1 MSGRIDA
8 DRLWGDLMALG
19 TITEPDRPYTRRAF
33 SPLFDEGRAWLTQ
46 RMRDTGLATHVDAA
60 GNLIGRRDGRLD
72 RAQPSRPAIVV
83 GSHTDSVP
91 SGGRFD
97 GMAGVVAGIAIA
109 RALGERAIELE
120 HPLEVID
127 FLAEEPNEFGLS
139 CIGSRGITGS
149 LAAEHLSLENPK
161 RETLAAAVAR
171 VGGDPAKLPMAP
183 RRDIRAAFEL
193 HIEQGPVLERESI
206 DIGVVTAIVGITR
219 LEIEFRGR
227 AGHAGTTPMQGRHD
241 PLIAAARMV
250 SWVQETALEL
260 AAAGRGHFV
269 ATVGIIEALPGGS
282 NVIPRSARIVIDA
295 RSEDRRLMEEFREML
310 DARSRSAA
318 QAANVERAKLACL
331 SDNHP
336 AACDAQLQ
344 AVLHAS
350 ANTLDLSAKFMA
362 SGAGHDMAFISK
374 VAPAAMVFIPCKDGL
389 SHTPEE
395 WASAG
400 ALAAGTE
407 VLLEAIL
414 DIDRNYSKSLSR

>member
-1 MSGRIDA
+1 MTGRIDS
-8 DRLWGDLMALG
+8 DQLWDDLMALG
-19 TITEPDRPYTRRAF
+19 NITEPERPYTRRAF
-33 SPLFDEGRAWLTQ
+33 SPLFDSGRAWLTQ
-46 RMRDTGLATHVDAA
+46 RMRDTGLDTHVDAA
-60 GNLIGRRDGRLD
+60 GNLIGRLDG
-72 RAQPSRPAIVV
+72 AHPSRPAIVV
-83 GSHTDSVP
+83 GSHSDSVP

-97 GMAGVVAGIAIA
+97 GMAGVAAGIAIA
-109 RALGERAIELE
+109 RALGERGIELD
-120 HPLEVID
+120 HPLEIID

-149 LAAEHLSLENPK
+149 LAAEHLSLKNPK
-161 RETLAAAVAR
+161 SETLAAAVAR

-183 RRDIRAAFEL
+183 RRDIAAAFEL
-193 HIEQGPVLERESI
+193 HIEQGPVLERERI

-219 LEIEFRGR
+219 LEIEFRGS
-227 AGHAGTTPMQGRHD
+227 AGHAGTTPMQGRRD
-241 PLIAAARMV
+241 PLIAAARTV
-250 SWVQETALEL
+250 SWVQETALAL

-310 DARSRSAA
+310 DAMSRCAA
-318 QAANVERAKLACL
+318 QAANVERTRLACL
-331 SDNHP
+331 SDNRP
-336 AACDAQLQ
+336 AACDALLQ
-344 AVLHAS
+344 AVLHKS
-350 ANTLDLSAKFMA
+350 AKTLELSAKYMA
-362 SGAGHDMAFISK
+362 SGAGHDMAFISQ

-400 ALAAGTE
+400 ALAAGAE

-414 DIDRNYSKSLSR
+414 DVDRSYSKSLSR

>member
-1 MSGRIDA
+1 MTRGRIDA

-19 TITEPDRPYTRRAF
+19 SITDPDRPYTRRAF
-33 SPLFDEGRAWLTQ
+33 SPLFDQGRAWLRQ
-46 RMRDTGLATHVDAA
+46 RMRDTGLATHVDEA
-60 GNLIGRRDGRLD
+60 GNLIGRRGGKH
-72 RAQPSRPAIVV
+72 PSRAAIVV
-83 GSHTDSVP
+83 GSHSDSVP

-97 GMAGVVAGIAIA
+97 GMAGVIAGIAIA
-109 RALGERAIELE
+109 RALEERGIELE

-139 CIGSRGITGS
+139 CIGSRGITGC
-149 LAAEHLSLENPK
+149 LTAQHLELETPK
-161 RETLAAAVAR
+161 GETLAAAVAR
-171 VGGDPAKLPMAP
+171 VGGDPAKLPMPA
-183 RRDIRAAFEL
+183 RRDIGAAFEL
-193 HIEQGPVLERESI
+193 HIEQGPVLEREGI

-219 LEIEFRGR
+219 LEIEFQGR
-227 AGHAGTTPMQGRHD
+227 AGHAGTTPMLGRRD
-241 PLIAAARMV
+241 PLIAAARLV

-310 DARSRSAA
+310 DAKSRSAA
-318 QAANVERAKLACL
+318 QAAKVERSKLACL

-336 AACDAQLQ
+336 AACDARLR
-344 AVLHAS
+344 AVLSES
-350 ANTLDLSAKFMA
+350 ARILDLSAKSMA
-362 SGAGHDMAFISK
+362 SGAGHDMAFMSQ

-407 VLLEAIL
+407 VLFEAIL
-414 DIDRNYSKSLSR
+414 DVDRTTAGP

>member
-1 MSGRIDA
+1 VNGRIDSDQLWA
-8 DRLWGDLMALG
+8 DLLALG
-19 TITEPDRPYTRRAF
+19 AITEPNRPYTRRSF

-60 GNLIGRRDGRLD
+60 GNLIGRRGGKH
-72 RAQPSRPAIVV
+72 PSRPAIVV
-83 GSHTDSVP
+83 GSHSDSVP

-97 GMAGVVAGIAIA
+97 GMAGVIAGIAIA
-109 RALGERAIELE
+109 RALDEGGIELE
-120 HPLEVID
+120 HSLEVID

-139 CIGSRGITGS
+139 CIGSRGISGCLTAQH
-149 LAAEHLSLENPK
+149 LALKNPK
-161 RETLAAAVAR
+161 SETLAAALAR

-183 RRDIRAAFEL
+183 RRDIGAAFEL
-193 HIEQGPVLERESI
+193 HIEQGPVLEREGI

-219 LEIEFRGR
+219 LEIEFQGR
-227 AGHAGTTPMQGRHD
+227 AGHAGTTPMQGRRD
-241 PLIAAARMV
+241 PLIAASRMV

-310 DARSRSAA
+310 DAKSRSAA
-318 QAANVERAKLACL
+318 EAANVERSKLACL

-336 AACDAQLQ
+336 AACDAHLQ
-344 AVLHAS
+344 AVLDKS
-350 ANTLDLSAKFMA
+350 AKTLDLSARFMA
-362 SGAGHDMAFISK
+362 SGAGHDMAFISQI
-374 VAPAAMVFIPCKDGL
+374 APAAMVFIPCKDGL
-389 SHTPEE
+389 SHAPDE

-407 VLLEAIL
+407 VVFEAIL
-414 DIDRNYSKSLSR
+414 DVDRDYSKSFSR